1 MYISILNSDSYY
13 MFMYVTKSVM
23 LPETDTSKC
32 SMIQD
37 KTFLFLRRIKSY
49 CLITYMTWTYLLIV
63 DKKITG
69 DQLSLAFSFL
79 IVYTWWLYLQ
89 FYLPRFVFLPSLC
102 MPVEGEPVGGY
113 SLVSPTERGPSGGGR
128 EPCRC
133 PPPDPQGG
141 GQSGGTKFE
150 THRAKILQRKHWTF
164 SVKRR
169 EFQFWFVFCL
179 CDIHFHLSRDI
190 QMHVPW
196 TSVWR
201 IYVNGSKRTCSNWT
215 TAAGL
220 YLQVFLI
227 PTQMDSNK

>member
-1 MYISILNSDSYY
+1 
-13 MFMYVTKSVM
+13 
-23 LPETDTSKC
+23 
-32 SMIQD
+32 
-37 KTFLFLRRIKSY
+37 
-49 CLITYMTWTYLLIV
+49 MTWTYLLIV

-164 SVKRR
+164 SVKDESFSFGCILPMRYPFPFISR
-169 EFQFWFVFCL
+169 HTNACTLNICLKNICKWLKKDLFELDHCGWAVFTSIPYSHTNGL
-179 CDIHFHLSRDI
+179 KQVVIKVRLARILHTQKI
-190 QMHVPW
+190 QSQW
-196 TSVWR
+196 
-201 IYVNGSKRTCSNWT
+201 IFKQILIDGIQLVN
-215 TAAGL
+215 
-220 YLQVFLI
+220 
-227 PTQMDSNK
+227 